1 MIQGLFFDGKELIK
15 LILAI
20 TRDNEKLIYE
30 VCKENGFENPQVLTG
45 VDSLKKFAV
54 QELRNLN
61 NYKQIII
68 DIASTKETENE
79 IVQAVVAIK
88 SMYNIKIIIVAL
100 GFQEGNSLLAKL
112 FNEGIYNFVNA
123 STYFEQ
129 KEQFRNCLSNEGCQ
143 YKDAVR
149 FRQKLDEGKKNK
161 VIIKKEY
168 KKLKQFVNIAVAGTE
183 KHIGVTTQSILITM
197 FLKSLNMNACYICAT
212 DKDEIKNIETLEG
225 VAKKDGFYTYK
236 GIDLYSNDNKIDAM
250 QYGYDFYIYDYG
262 NLNENTLDNFLSKEI
277 KIIVGG
283 TKAWETDETFRVLSM
298 LEKIPDVNYIFNFS
312 SNEEKAKFKRILK
325 QYIKHIY
332 FSEYTTDTFNS
343 NINTDMYH
351 EIFKEYITEKSNKLE
366 IVEKKG
372 LFSFLKRGR

>member
-1 MIQGLFFDGKELIK
+1 MILVGVSI
-15 LILAI
+15 A
-20 TRDNEKLIYE
+20 T
-30 VCKENGFENPQVLTG
+30 LTG
-45 VDSLKKFAV
+45 QNGILTRTNDAKVETRGAAV
-54 QELRNLN
+54 EEIVELW
-61 NYKQIII
+61 K
-68 DIASTKETENE
+68 TENE
-79 IVQAVVAIK
+79 
-88 SMYNIKIIIVAL
+88 MNEYNNNIKIIIVAL

-149 FRQKLDEGKKNK
+149 FRQKLEEGKKNK

-183 KHIGVTTQSILITM
+183 KHIGVTTQAILITM

-262 NLNENTLDNFLSKEI
+262 ILNENTLDNFLSKEI

-283 TKAWETDETFRVLSM
+283 TKAWETDETFRVLSL

-366 IVEKKG
+366 VVEKKG

>member
-1 MIQGLFFDGKELIK
+1 M
-15 LILAI
+15 ILAI

-54 QELRNLN
+54 Q
-61 NYKQIII
+61 I

-149 FRQKLDEGKKNK
+149 FRQKLEEGKKNK

-183 KHIGVTTQSILITM
+183 KHIGVTTQAILITM

-262 NLNENTLDNFLSKEI
+262 ILNENTLDNFLSKEI

-283 TKAWETDETFRVLSM
+283 TKAWETDETFRVLSL

-366 IVEKKG
+366 VVEKKG

>member
-1 MIQGLFFDGKELIK
+1 M

-45 VDSLKKFAV
+45 VESLKKFAV

-100 GFQEGNSLLAKL
+100 SFQEGNSLLAKL

-129 KEQFRNCLSNEGCQ
+129 KEQFRNCLSKEGCQ

-183 KHIGVTTQSILITM
+183 KHIGVTTQAILITM

-225 VAKKDGFYTYK
+225 VAKRDGFYTYK
-236 GIDLYSNDNKIDAM
+236 GIDLYSNNNKIDAM

-262 NLNENTLDNFLSKEI
+262 ILNENTLDNFLSKEI

-283 TKAWETDETFRVLSM
+283 TKAWETDETFRVLSL
-298 LEKIPDVNYIFNFS
+298 LEKIPDVNLSLI
-312 SNEEKAKFKRILK
+312 
-325 QYIKHIY
+325 HI
-332 FSEYTTDTFNS
+332 
-343 NINTDMYH
+343 
-351 EIFKEYITEKSNKLE
+351 
-366 IVEKKG
+366 
-372 LFSFLKRGR
+372 

>member
-1 MIQGLFFDGKELIK
+1 MQF
-15 LILAI
+15 
-20 TRDNEKLIYE
+20 N
-30 VCKENGFENPQVLTG
+30 
-45 VDSLKKFAV
+45 AV

-149 FRQKLDEGKKNK
+149 FRQKLEEGKKNK

-183 KHIGVTTQSILITM
+183 KHIGVTTQAILITM

-225 VAKKDGFYTYK
+225 VYK

-262 NLNENTLDNFLSKEI
+262 ILNENTLDNFLSKEI

-283 TKAWETDETFRVLSM
+283 TKAWETDETFRVLSL

-332 FSEYTTDTFNS
+332 FSEYTTDT
-343 NINTDMYH
+343 Y
-351 EIFKEYITEKSNKLE
+351 L
-366 IVEKKG
+366 
-372 LFSFLKRGR
+372 

>member
-1 MIQGLFFDGKELIK
+1 M
-15 LILAI
+15 ILAI

-79 IVQAVVAIK
+79 IVQAV
-88 SMYNIKIIIVAL
+88 KIIIVAL

-149 FRQKLDEGKKNK
+149 FRQKLDEEKKNK

-183 KHIGVTTQSILITM
+183 KHIGVTTQAILITM

-225 VAKKDGFYTYK
+225 VLKKDGFYTYK

-262 NLNENTLDNFLSKEI
+262 ILNENTLDNFLSKEV

-283 TKAWETDETFRVLSM
+283 TKAWETDETFRVLSL
-298 LEKIPDVNYIFNFS
+298 LEKIPEVNYIFNFS

-351 EIFKEYITEKSNKLE
+351 EIFKEYIT
-366 IVEKKG
+366 
-372 LFSFLKRGR
+372 SFLKRGR

>member
-283 TKAWETDETFRVLSM
+283 TKAWETDETFRVLSL

-366 IVEKKG
+366 VVEKKG